1 MFHNNSEGK
10 DDSRRFIV
18 LSITKI
24 IGHSQEPGTGWLR
37 PLLRRLFETLLI
49 CLNSDLG
56 LVLNA
61 ESTIVESLDK
71 WGMSFHKKKNWSFLC
86 LALDNLLTEPY
97 QKPTSLKSVPILG
110 TVGNILPLID
120 LDFYTYFSKIMVLR
134 DNPEYKQYS
143 SI

>member
-1 MFHNNSEGK
+1 M
-10 DDSRRFIV
+10 
-18 LSITKI
+18 
-24 IGHSQEPGTGWLR
+24 
-37 PLLRRLFETLLI
+37 
-49 CLNSDLG
+49 
-56 LVLNA
+56 
-61 ESTIVESLDK
+61 
-71 WGMSFHKKKNWSFLC
+71 
-86 LALDNLLTEPY
+86 LLTEPY